1 MRQHTWGI
9 DGDLGKI
16 VDMQEY
22 GVWEP
27 QIVKTQSIKTAVES
41 ACLLLRVDDVVS
53 GVRKQGQQ
61 GGQMAGPSEDSA
73 PMGPEGE
80 GEGPE

>member
-1 MRQHTWGI
+1 M
-9 DGDLGKI
+9 K
-16 VDMQEY
+16 EY

-53 GVRKQGQQ
+53 GFANREQKAERWQVRVRILLR
-61 GGQMAGPSEDSA
+61 SEKVRAKNRISHYECIS
-73 PMGPEGE
+73 GKISLSGNC
-80 GEGPE
+80 G

>member
-1 MRQHTWGI
+1 VAREHSWGI
-9 DGDLGKI
+9 DGDLGKV
-16 VDMQEY
+16 VDMQQY

-27 QIVKTQSIKTAVES
+27 QIVKTQSIKTAIES

-53 GVRKQGQQ
+53 GVRKQGEKT
-61 GGQMAGPSEDSA
+61 GQMAGPSEDSA
-73 PMGPEGE
+73 PIQEG

>member
-1 MRQHTWGI
+1 MH
-9 DGDLGKI
+9 
-16 VDMQEY
+16 EY

-53 GVRKQGQQ
+53 GVRKQGEKS
-61 GGQMAGPSEDSA
+61 GRMAGPTEDA
-73 PMGPEGE
+73 PGPEG
-80 GEGPE
+80 GDGPE

>member
-1 MRQHTWGI
+1 M
-9 DGDLGKI
+9 K
-16 VDMQEY
+16 EY

-53 GVRKQGQQ
+53 GVRKQGEQ
-61 GGQMAGPSEDSA
+61 GGKMAGPSEDSA
-73 PMGPEGE
+73 PMEGE
-80 GEGPE
+80 GGEGPE

>member
-1 MRQHTWGI
+1 
-9 DGDLGKI
+9 
-16 VDMQEY
+16 MQEY

-73 PMGPEGE
+73 PMGGEGPE

>member
-1 MRQHTWGI
+1 
-9 DGDLGKI
+9 
-16 VDMQEY
+16 MQEY

-53 GVRKQGQQ
+53 GVRKQGEQ
-61 GGQMAGPSEDSA
+61 GGKMTGPSEDSA
-73 PMGPEGE
+73 PAQGEG

>member
-1 MRQHTWGI
+1 MDMR
-9 DGDLGKI
+9 
-16 VDMQEY
+16 EY

-53 GVRKQGQQ
+53 GVRKQGEQ
-61 GGQMAGPSEDSA
+61 GSKMAGPSEDSA
-73 PMGPEGE
+73 PMQGE
-80 GEGPE
+80 GEEGRR